1 MASIDDL
8 KNLSTPAPTGFRPGI
23 EWTGDTGH
31 VTVAAKPGEEPDRD
45 KINGVIDSS
54 PFLTSDEVE
63 VDWSSKPRVSIHHD
77 DNGNAI
83 QIWYKLPLMRRRK
96 GGKDVDDVL
105 DLIYDDIPPIW
116 DRGKAWRTIQIGDTH
131 IGKGALDGAG
141 AQLLVDR
148 WKESF
153 TNALGLSRAEGV
165 HLAFMGDLIEGEN
178 SQGGKNI
185 ANNDLT
191 LTESLRVARHLVSW
205 TIQESLRCV
214 NKVVVSAVPGN
225 HGDTTRLQ
233 NRPLTDNHDIDI
245 VSAVQQAFE
254 LSPHKDR
261 ITWYYPEEGTGHLV
275 YEVDGTI
282 FASTHGHLFKGML
295 KGAENW
301 WAGMSVS
308 GAPAGAAHILM
319 AAHYHSPLVSN
330 YTRNKWICFGA
341 ALEDKSTWLNE
352 QNGASSQPG
361 MLTYLTDGGKPYGFT
376 IA

>member
-8 KNLSTPAPTGFRPGI
+8 KNLSTPAPTGFKPGI

-83 QIWYKLPLMRRRK
+83 QIWYKLPLMRSRK

-105 DLIYDDIPPIW
+105 DLIYDDIPKPKL
-116 DRGKAWRTIQIGDTH
+116 RGDVWRTIQVGDTH
-131 IGKGALDGAG
+131 IGKSVLDGAG
-141 AQLLVDR
+141 SDLLVKR
-148 WKESF
+148 WKESI
-153 TNALGLSRAEGV
+153 TNALNMSAAQGI

-205 TIQESLRCV
+205 TIQEALHHV
-214 NKVVVSAVPGN
+214 ENVIVSTVPGN

-233 NRPLTDNHDIDI
+233 NRPLTDSHDLDI

-254 LSPHKDR
+254 LTEHKDR

-295 KGAENW
+295 KGAESW
-301 WAGMSVS
+301 WSGMSVS

>member
-1 MASIDDL
+1 MTSIDDL
-8 KNLSTPAPTGFRPGI
+8 KNLSTPAPIGFKPGI

-96 GGKDVDDVL
+96 GGKDVDDVI
-105 DLIYDDIPPIW
+105 DLIYDDIPKPKFGG
-116 DRGKAWRTIQIGDTH
+116 DSWRTIQIGDTH
-131 IGKGALDGAG
+131 IGKSVLDGAG
-141 AQLLVDR
+141 SDLLVKR
-148 WKESF
+148 WKDSI
-153 TNALGLSRAEGV
+153 TNVLDMGTAKGI

-205 TIQESLRCV
+205 TIQEALHHAQNV
-214 NKVVVSAVPGN
+214 IVSAVPGN

-233 NRPLTDNHDIDI
+233 NRPLTDSHDIDI

-254 LSPHKDR
+254 LTEHKDR
-261 ITWYYPEEGTGHLV
+261 IKWYYPEEGTGHLV

-301 WAGMSVS
+301 WSGMSVS

-341 ALEDKSTWLNE
+341 ALEDKSTWLSE

-361 MLTYLTDGGKPYGFT
+361 MLTYLTDGGTPYGFT

>member
-23 EWTGDTGH
+23 EWSGDTGH

-105 DLIYDDIPPIW
+105 DLIYDDIPTPQ
-116 DRGKAWRTIQIGDTH
+116 GCGGGWRTIQIGDTH
-131 IGKGALDGAG
+131 IGKSALDGAG
-141 AQLLVDR
+141 SDLLVKR
-148 WKESF
+148 WKESI
-153 TNALGLSRAEGV
+153 TNALNMSTVQGI

-205 TIQESLRCV
+205 TIQEALHHAENV
-214 NKVVVSAVPGN
+214 IVSTVPGN
-225 HGDTTRLQ
+225 HAETTRLQ
-233 NRPLTDNHDIDI
+233 NRPLTDSHDLDI

-254 LSPHKDR
+254 LTEHKDR

-282 FASTHGHLFKGML
+282 FASAHGHLFKGML

-361 MLTYLTDGGKPYGFT
+361 MLTYLTDGGKPYGFA

>member
-8 KNLSTPAPTGFRPGI
+8 KNLSTPAPTGFKPGI
-23 EWTGDTGH
+23 EWSGDTGH

-105 DLIYDDIPPIW
+105 DLIYDDLPTPQ
-116 DRGKAWRTIQIGDTH
+116 GCGGGWRTIQIGDTH
-131 IGKGALDGAG
+131 IGKSALDGAG
-141 AQLLVDR
+141 SDLLVKR
-148 WKESF
+148 WKESI
-153 TNALGLSRAEGV
+153 TNVLDMGTAKGI

-205 TIQESLRCV
+205 TIQEALHHAENV
-214 NKVVVSAVPGN
+214 IVSTVPGN

-233 NRPLTDNHDIDI
+233 NRPLTDSHDLDI

-254 LSPHKDR
+254 LTEHKDR

-301 WAGMSVS
+301 WSGMSVS